1 MIMFRVNGI
10 GIWYRILAA
19 ISNLSVLTNVNIIN
33 SIIDQKNIIEYI
45 IRKLFERLY

>member
-33 SIIDQKNIIEYI
+33 SIIDQKNRENCIDGVLGI
-45 IRKLFERLY
+45 